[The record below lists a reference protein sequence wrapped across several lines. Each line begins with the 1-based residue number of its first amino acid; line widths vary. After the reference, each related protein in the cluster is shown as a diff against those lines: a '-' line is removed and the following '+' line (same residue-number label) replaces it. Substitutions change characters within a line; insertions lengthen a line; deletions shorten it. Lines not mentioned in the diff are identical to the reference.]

1 MENSLITGYRYT
13 FYQKNGK
20 SPNVKTNVFRA
31 TVNDIIHHS
40 MIISNGYSKK
50 TVACKTLR
58 LHCCSDTSHKN
69 AIHCIP
75 LHFIV
80 QVDNMETILQNKS
93 NLPVDVLRII
103 DSYL

>member
-1 MENSLITGYRYT
+1 MENSLIPGYRYT
-13 FYQKNGK
+13 FYQKN
-20 SPNVKTNVFRA
+20 SEVPNAKTNVFRA
-31 TVNDIIHHS
+31 TVNDILHHN

-58 LHCCSDTSHKN
+58 LHSCSDITQKS
-69 AIHCIP
+69 AVHCIP